1 MAERDMSK
9 QKPPRTP
16 PPLKTAALAKS
27 NKPAAGATAKQP
39 ARAQAKDT
47 RKDAPKTKDAT
58 KALESAVER
67 LEASI
72 STLKRERDDLAARLA
87 SAQAE
92 IAALDTARKAA
103 IDRIDWVI
111 DSLHTALQDK
121 S

>member
-1 MAERDMSK
+1 MAEQNMSK

-16 PPLKTAALAKS
+16 PTARAAAKAA
-27 NKPAAGATAKQP
+27 KPTPRAAHSPSARPVASTTLPRADQP
-39 ARAQAKDT
+39 A
-47 RKDAPKTKDAT
+47 P
-58 KALESAVER
+58 LEAAVQR
-67 LEASI
+67 LEASVAE
-72 STLKRERDDLAARLA
+72 LKRERDDLAARLS

-92 IAALDTARKAA
+92 ITTLNSARKAA

>member
-16 PPLKTAALAKS
+16 PPLKTAAVAKS
-27 NKPAAGATAKQP
+27 TKPAAGASAKPP
-39 ARAQAKDT
+39 ARAKAKDT
-47 RKDAPKTKDAT
+47 RKDTPKTKD
-58 KALESAVER
+58 KPQALDAAVER

-72 STLKRERDDLAARLA
+72 SALKRERDDLAARLA

-92 IAALDTARKAA
+92 IAALDAARKAA